1 MSGQEI
7 ITKTHSKHLGVILD
21 ESLSFHVHVNI
32 IKYKLK
38 KANGILAKL
47 RNYVTSEL
55 LKAIYYSSIIIQFII
70 LQSISL

>member
-21 ESLSFHVHVNI
+21 ESLSFHAHVNI

-38 KANGILAKL
+38 KANGILVKL

-55 LKAIYYSSIIIQFII
+55 LKAIYYSSIIIRFII